1 MHIPD
6 GFVSVPVAGATGL
19 VSVAALFIALERS
32 HFCGL
37 GCCAYQFSAWE
48 DYSVQN

>member
-19 VSVAALFIALERS
+19 ASVAALFIAFEHRKKL
-32 HFCGL
+32 L
-37 GCCAYQFSAWE
+37 V
-48 DYSVQN
+48 SVVRPYWD